1 MSNLAYDRLAVEIC
15 SQTGWSLPQQTV
27 DKIAQSFA
35 LITFGYI
42 LVNVGVALVGL
53 SVGSEFHRGKPSVA
67 KSEASETSRNYTVHF
82 TVSSDLSRDIHLVAK
97 PGK

>member
-1 MSNLAYDRLAVEIC
+1 MGKNAKYALAVTQL
-15 SQTGWSLPQQTV
+15 SVVQ
-27 DKIAQSFA
+27 FA
-35 LITFGYI
+35 LVALGYI
-42 LVNVGVALVGL
+42 FVNVGVALVGL

-67 KSEASETSRNYTVHF
+67 TSETSETSRNYTVHF